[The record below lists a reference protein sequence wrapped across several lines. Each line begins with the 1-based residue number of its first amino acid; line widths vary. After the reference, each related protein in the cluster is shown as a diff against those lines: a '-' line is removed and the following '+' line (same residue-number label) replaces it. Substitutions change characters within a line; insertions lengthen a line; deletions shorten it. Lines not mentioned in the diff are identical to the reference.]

1 MANKEITALSS
12 VNDRFDAAQ
21 ELQSAKNELSTW
33 IDDYRNDPNSPRDIF
48 QGIDYGVFLTIGMI
62 NTQARAIAA
71 QYDYIAYGSRK
82 FDDPN
87 TEALEIQ
94 IGGDDFFI
102 RGDGIEPGSPP
113 QAPSIED
120 GFLQLNDIQLGD
132 YSDSGFNSNTAPDS
146 TPQLSSNPG
155 QLITP
160 AVENNMLSSG
170 IQEFSSGIVPAPE
183 YLNSIS
189 TLPDQTINNDT
200 SLGIPVT
207 AQPSAGTPVENRNLP
222 LGGTLAQPAADIGI
236 PSTSNQSYT
245 LPVVGN
251 SDDLVDTSNSTGAPV
266 TGGLSNNDDQGGV
279 TGTGINSGFVDT
291 STLDGV
297 LDASGSNI
305 EREPVGNLNN
315 DPLEPFGGSGE
326 QVDVSQYAK
335 PAEIS
340 NSLYE
345 ENIVDLPILPNVLH
359 KYTNWTYNVSWY
371 MLDTES
377 HESIVRNG
385 GITNPGRELRNL
397 LMRSGSTGRA
407 GVMGQN
413 GDYYIENL
421 RFTTIFGQNS
431 QTTKSSNNF
440 DIRFEVVEPYGV
452 AFLSELIQLAQAN
465 GIADQF
471 DIPYMLEIK
480 FKGYDDYGNVVNHIP
495 GSGPKYI
502 PIKIINI
509 TFKIVSGA
517 TVYSVQAVPYAHSP
531 LQNQWN
537 AFIHESISI
546 KGSTF
551 EELMGS
557 LFEYLNNSEK
567 TKAEEQ
573 SRTPDEFKFIIH
585 DNDLKSSKVGFV
597 HDTRGQAAQIDRLS
611 MTSGEDT
618 KEFVQITGGSTLKS
632 AVQAIASATDFGAR
646 FNTVGQPES
655 NADNNKKPF
664 RLLKIVPVVTK
675 LNKYNT
681 STKQYSKTIVY
692 KIETQKMYGF
702 VLPDMPGAKPTQ
714 RGWQKEYNWIFTG
727 KNQDIV
733 DFEADYN
740 IQYFNIRNSY
750 VTSKGK
756 VSGTPSA
763 NSFHLPDDGITRT
776 DAGGKVYSPAIV
788 TASNSLS
795 DSVQNSF
802 RGAAHQLAADHMDNV
817 LNNPGA
823 DMISIN
829 LKIIGDPDW
838 IAQDKS
844 ILPTIDA
851 SSGNA
856 RIVNGS
862 VAIDNHDVFFML
874 RFKTPRDYDP
884 EKGLM
889 KIDTEQTFVQGL
901 YRVISIDSNF
911 YDGKFEQTLKAI
923 RVQDQVSNDPANI
936 PNLTRGYRGIGWKSD
951 SRDTSTSG
959 TAPKPSSNVQVWDRL
974 AEQRAEASSEIT
986 AFGYRNFPSAP
997 FHPLQASEEAE
1008 EFFNNNNQGSNFP
1021 DIEN

>member
-1 MANKEITALSS
+1 MSS
-12 VNDRFDAAQ
+12 VEDRAEAAQ
-21 ELQSAKNELSTW
+21 QLQSAYRDLDQWEE
-33 IDDYRNDPNSPRDIF
+33 DFRNDPNSPRDVF
-48 QGIDYGVFLTIGMI
+48 EGVDYGILLTYGMYSD
-62 NTQARAIAA
+62 QARLISN
-71 QYDYIAYGSRK
+71 QYDYIDWGQPE
-82 FDDPN
+82 FDNPN
-87 TEALEIQ
+87 TSVLETQ
-94 IGGDDFFI
+94 IGGDTFFI
-102 RGDGIEPGSPP
+102 RGTGIDRTYSISP
-113 QAPSIED
+113 SVED
-120 GFLQLNDIQLGD
+120 GLTELSKTQLGD
-132 YSDSGFNSNTAPDS
+132 YSGFSEYTDPGSISTDS
-146 TPQLSSNPG
+146 TLPQLPSRPSD
-155 QLITP
+155 LISP
-160 AVENNMLSSG
+160 SIQNDIPSSG
-170 IQEFSSGIVPAPE
+170 VEELASGIVPRPE
-183 YLNSIS
+183 YLNSVS
-189 TLPDQTINNDT
+189 TLPGQTTNNDT
-200 SLGIPVT
+200 SLGIPG
-207 AQPSAGTPVENRNLP
+207 GTISNVGNRNP
-222 LGGTLAQPAADIGI
+222 TQGGTLAQPAGRTGI
-236 PSTSNQSYT
+236 PGISNESYT
-245 LPVVGN
+245 PPVVGN
-251 SDDLVDTSNSTGAPV
+251 SDDIGDLEYGTAAPV

-279 TGTGINSGFVDT
+279 TGTGIDSGYVDT
-291 STLDGV
+291 STIDGV
-297 LDASGSNI
+297 LDASGDNV
-305 EREPVGNLNN
+305 EREDVGEG
-315 DPLEPFGGSGE
+315 DPAGTPGSSD
-326 QVDVSQYAK
+326 QADVNVSQFAK
-335 PAEIS
+335 PGDNG

-345 ENIVDLPILPNVLH
+345 ENIADLPILPNVLH

-371 MLDTES
+371 MLDPES

-397 LMRSGSTGRA
+397 MMRSGSTGRA
-407 GVMGQN
+407 GVLGQN

-465 GIADQF
+465 GIADHF
-471 DIPYMLEIK
+471 DIPYLLEIK
-480 FKGYDDYGNVVNHIP
+480 FKGYDDYGNIINDIP

-502 PIKIINI
+502 PLKIINI

-551 EELMGS
+551 EELMSS

-573 SRTPDEFKFIIH
+573 SRTPDEYKFIIH

-597 HDTRGQAAQIDRLS
+597 HNTQGQAAQIDRLS
-611 MTSGEDT
+611 MSGGEDT

-632 AVQAIASATDFGAR
+632 AVQAIAAATDFGAR

-675 LNKYNT
+675 LNEYNT
-681 STKQYSKTIVY
+681 STKQYSKTVVY

-750 VTSKGK
+750 VSSKGK
-756 VSGTPSA
+756 VTGTPSA
-763 NSFHLPDDGITRT
+763 NSSQLPDDGITRT

-788 TASNSLS
+788 TASSPLS

-911 YDGKFEQTLKAI
+911 YDGKFEQNLKAI

-951 SRDTSTSG
+951 SRDNSTNST
-959 TAPKPSSNVQVWDRL
+959 TAPKPSPNVQVWDRL
-974 AEQRAEASSEIT
+974 AEQRAEASAEIT
-986 AFGYRNFPSAP
+986 AFGYRNAPSAP
-997 FHPLQASEEAE
+997 FRTQEPSQETQD
-1008 EFFNNNNQGSNFP
+1008 FFEGIVNTNDDN
-1021 DIEN
+1021 EN